1 MVANVTLA
9 AIETGFWDE
18 FVLPLGEIETESVL
32 QLRLMMIIWLS
43 LAVSL
48 GIPGNLMVIFS
59 IALVR
64 HLRELHH
71 LFVANLALFDL
82 GNMGM
87 FCFMLYGAIFGGEF
101 LATHRVI
108 CELSAILCMMSCFGS
123 LWTMM
128 FVAINRLIEF
138 QS

>member
-1 MVANVTLA
+1 MQAKTHEA
-9 AIETGFWDE
+9 
-18 FVLPLGEIETESVL
+18 
-32 QLRLMMIIWLS
+32 LRVICFFFS
-43 LAVSL
+43 
-48 GIPGNLMVIFS
+48 VIFS

-64 HLRELHH
+64 RLRELHH

-128 FVAINRLIEF
+128 FVAINRFILFNLNSLFVFLIQTFGIGKHVNTEVKI
-138 QS
+138 QK